1 MGRSNTLL
9 LLAALALAAPAAAGA
24 AGTEGA
30 ADAGT
35 PATAKARA
43 SQGGD
48 LQGKPGSDVTGALPS
63 AAKPKAATAKPKKSA
78 TGATAALTPIPA
90 PVPFEPSRDLV
101 NWFVERGNV
110 GMPRGNRLVYCH
122 GFECRLRTI
131 IALSDA
137 DEKAIANIF
146 ASRRGSAAEERDAI
160 DHLVQYWEKR
170 AAPEL
175 GGPPD
180 IRGSEPDQ
188 ANQPGQTDCLDEATN
203 STTIL
208 IYAQQHGLLRY
219 HTVVRPDSR
228 GGFIYAHATAVY
240 REIGGE
246 EWVVDSWMRDSGDP
260 NDIMLKSEWDSKH

>member
-9 LLAALALAAPAAAGA
+9 LLAALALATPAAAVA
-24 AGTEGA
+24 AGTDGA
-30 ADAGT
+30 ADAGAPASIKVR
-35 PATAKARA
+35 PAT
-43 SQGGD
+43 SG
-48 LQGKPGSDVTGALPS
+48 DVTGALPS
-63 AAKPKAATAKPKKSA
+63 AAKPKAAAKAKRSA
-78 TGATAALTPIPA
+78 AGATAALTPIPA
-90 PVPFEPSRDLV
+90 PIPFEPSRDLV

-146 ASRRGSAAEERDAI
+146 ATRRGSAAEERDAI
-160 DHLVQYWEKR
+160 DHLVQYWEQR
-170 AAPEL
+170 AAPQL